1 MKGSPDK
8 RSQEEESLVC
18 VAPSESFLN
27 GVRWQRRVRLG
38 RSCHLVTHE
47 SECFHDQVKLSDSN
61 SAVDLENR
69 QHNEFFPSHSPRHLH
84 WLRLS
89 GKIKKKNLKS
99 MRANP
104 PWSVPWMHTYCQS
117 GRGMFRHMGAIKNP
131 ANTCYNAVQLECSY
145 QITTCQCTGIRED
158 RPYLMNVSESAIK
171 MYVSV
176 IKQEDNHQEVI
187 PSDSS
192 WKILRSTRTN
202 YESLYNY

>member
-89 GKIKKKNLKS
+89 GKIKKKIW
-99 MRANP
+99 RACVQIHLDP
-104 PWSVPWMHTYCQS
+104 SPECTLTVSQAGACSGTWELLRILQTPAIMLCSWSA
-117 GRGMFRHMGAIKNP
+117 AIKSP
-131 ANTCYNAVQLECSY
+131 
-145 QITTCQCTGIRED
+145 
-158 RPYLMNVSESAIK
+158 PVSAQ
-171 MYVSV
+171 VSG
-176 IKQEDNHQEVI
+176 
-187 PSDSS
+187 
-192 WKILRSTRTN
+192 KIGLI
-202 YESLYNY
+202 